1 MSQQWNV
8 FIEAEILAASL
19 RRLTTEAACL
29 TSYWCDITLH
39 IQYIMHNV
47 KEVPVCE
54 MREHIVGVHI
64 LKCIQSLH
72 CYWHEGYRADIKVII
87 RQALTTSLSQT
98 AQWERHLVRG
108 GTQAVAVSLRDCPL
122 TWRNTQIHMD
132 WLWRWLESYN
142 NCTFSTWKDKF
153 LFNLLFWIC
162 NSFCTFHDYARGG
175 TPFPDGPS
183 LIFYHADFC
192 SEKQSCPETF
202 HCVEIFFIFQDFW
215 ATCGLPWKTVCPEFT
230 VLNIRIFNHS
240 EFWTTC
246 ACPEK

>member
-1 MSQQWNV
+1 MWHNAAYSVHYAQRQGS
-8 FIEAEILAASL
+8 ASL
-19 RRLTTEAACL
+19 WNARAYSRSAYIKMYTI
-29 TSYWCDITLH
+29 ITLLLTW
-39 IQYIMHNV
+39 
-47 KEVPVCE
+47 
-54 MREHIVGVHI
+54 R
-64 LKCIQSLH
+64 LQS
-72 CYWHEGYRADIKVII
+72 WHKGNYTASAHH
-87 RQALTTSLSQT
+87 QSLSQT

-183 LIFYHADFC
+183 LIFYHSDFC